1 MIAKAKRRQT
11 LTSHLKPCQC
21 RDILQD
27 PSACARQPTRRPES
41 VGKLAQ
47 VTEWR
52 LMHGPSQA
60 ITATRASS
68 GGFLPDLANE
78 KFFPPPSMVTSPAAY
93 GAVGDLVLRVC
104 DCAHREEHGS
114 QCQIGP
120 AYRSPRASVLL
131 QVCGA
136 VGNIASQNISR
147 SRAIVHSITH

>member
-1 MIAKAKRRQT
+1 MPMQGP
-11 LTSHLKPCQC
+11 LE
-21 RDILQD
+21 D
-27 PSACARQPTRRPES
+27 PLACACQPTRRPES

-78 KFFPPPSMVTSPAAY
+78 KFFRPPSMVTSPAAY

-120 AYRSPRASVLL
+120 GLSQFSCFGLTTGLRN
-131 QVCGA
+131 
-136 VGNIASQNISR
+136 GNIASQNISR
-147 SRAIVHSITH
+147 SRAIVHLITLMCGD